1 MSDSTFQPFALGEG
15 LSIRTQAGGDARSIS
30 NGPVPA
36 ALEFAKDVTTRI
48 TIGGG
53 HEELGV
59 IKHQTADEERNPFAG
74 ILSTARNN
82 AGGRTA
88 RITDDTRVLI
98 GFTSGGN
105 PVEVDVRNA
114 LAQGYLARGGDGSYR
129 ETGKTPYGTAP
140 VAQQAPSGWHSV
152 PPRPRLDTLWSTRCR
167 APRSWRPL
175 RRW

>member
-1 MSDSTFQPFALGEG
+1 MSDSTFEPFALGEG

-98 GFTSGGN
+98 GFNQAAIPWRSTCAMHSRRATLRGAATVATGR
-105 PVEVDVRNA
+105 PARHLTA
-114 LAQGYLARGGDGSYR
+114 L
-129 ETGKTPYGTAP
+129 
-140 VAQQAPSGWHSV
+140 
-152 PPRPRLDTLWSTRCR
+152 RP
-167 APRSWRPL
+167 
-175 RRW
+175 